1 MLIFHGV
8 KIAIHSRCLGKL
20 YLLSFDDRFS
30 WSRSK
35 WVNIDA
41 ISLISHLSAEEW
53 EKKRVFLRGVDIDFG
68 NLPADENSELTN
80 VSRDRSGAIIELWS
94 SFITQI
100 FFVLVENIFGSYDH
114 ADSSRSDKMIRKL
127 NYWFDQVGCC
137 HRWFDILNRQAIK
150 FQIYDFVSSLPNQF
164 TIKMIYSLHFYSW
177 AVDNVFFSRSH
188 LPIDFLED
196 LILRKYC
203 FWRGFKAFQVSR
215 WYRSLGQE
223 EAMTNSTRVVSIN
236 CGNIVVQSSDAVH
249 TVRLSGLFGTDL
261 LQIRFWTYRKS
272 ARIDCKIEN
281 WALLNRSDCNT
292 GFQKIIL
299 SSRLRLKSH
308 NNQFLDVWA
317 DSS

>member
-1 MLIFHGV
+1 M
-8 KIAIHSRCLGKL
+8 KIMRILLVVIRWSENWIIDSIKLVVVIGDLTFSTGKQ
-20 YLLSFDDRFS
+20 LSFKFMTLCHH
-30 WSRSK
+30 
-35 WVNIDA
+35 
-41 ISLISHLSAEEW
+41 SLINLRLKWFIHFIFTAEQSTT
-53 EKKRVFLRGVDIDFG
+53 F
-68 NLPADENSELTN
+68 
-80 VSRDRSGAIIELWS
+80 
-94 SFITQI
+94 
-100 FFVLVENIFGSYDH
+100 
-114 ADSSRSDKMIRKL
+114 
-127 NYWFDQVGCC
+127 
-137 HRWFDILNRQAIK
+137 
-150 FQIYDFVSSLPNQF
+150 
-164 TIKMIYSLHFYSW
+164 
-177 AVDNVFFSRSH
+177 FFSRSH

-249 TVRLSGLFGTDL
+249 TVRLSGLFETDL